1 MRYFH
6 RAHSA
11 PEQVLAAAREFFTAR
26 GFRAEM
32 GPGDHARFISQL
44 GNVDVFVEIEGGHY
58 TRVNVATTAV
68 GESDLDKRVKRF
80 LSEFHRAEEPAHA
93 LRGAY

>member
-6 RAHSA
+6 RAHAA
-11 PEQVLAAAREFFTAR
+11 PEQALERAHSFFSAH

-32 GPGDHARFISQL
+32 GPGDHARFTSQL
-44 GNVDVFVEIEGGHY
+44 GIVDLHVEIEGGHY
-58 TRVNVATTAV
+58 TRLNLATTAV

-80 LSEFHRAEEPAHA
+80 LSEFHRAEDPAYA
-93 LRGAY
+93 VRGAY

>member
-6 RAHSA
+6 RAHAAPDQALERARAFFSA
-11 PEQVLAAAREFFTAR
+11 H

-44 GNVDVFVEIEGGHY
+44 GIVDLHVEIEGGHY
-58 TRVNVATTAV
+58 TRLNVATTAV

-80 LSEFHRAEEPAHA
+80 FSEFHRVEEPAYTV
-93 LRGAY
+93 RGAY

>member
-6 RAHSA
+6 RAHA
-11 PEQVLAAAREFFTAR
+11 TPEQVLAQAAEFFAGR
-26 GFRAEM
+26 GFRVEK
-32 GPGDHARFISQL
+32 GPGDHARFTGLL
-44 GNVDVFVEIEGGHY
+44 GTVYIHVVIEGGHY
-58 TRVNVATTAV
+58 TRVDLATGAV

-80 LSEFHRAEEPAHA
+80 LGELHRAEEPGYA